1 MKIIK
6 TLAVVIV
13 AGLAIYIWRAPLAL
27 VYTQTYA
34 VLFPCRESITYRLGI
49 IDPQF
54 GLSTTTALADME
66 KAARLWD
73 QGADKKLL
81 VYDQEHGAVV
91 ISFTYDTRQET
102 TQKLSAI
109 GASVNQDRAVYDALK
124 AEYASLYADYT
135 TEKAAFVAA
144 NDTFKKESAQYQT
157 EVASWNAR
165 GGAPKNAYEQ
175 LQAQTAHLAQM
186 QADLQRQQKEINA
199 QVDAVNQ
206 LVAELNGLA
215 KSLNLDVSAYNTIGA
230 LAGEEF
236 EQGLYESSL
245 GQRTIT
251 IFEYENHTKLVR
263 VLAHE
268 MGHALGLDHVEDEDA
283 IMAAINEGT
292 KIALTVGDIQEL
304 DHVCAQDPISILR
317 TKLSDFGDMVSTGE
331 WMK

>member
-6 TLAVVIV
+6 TLVVVII
-13 AGLAIYIWRAPLAL
+13 AGLAIYVWRAPLHT
-27 VYTQTYA
+27 VYVQTYA
-34 VLFPCRESITYRLGI
+34 VLFPCREPITYRLGV

-54 GLSTTTALADME
+54 GLSTSTALADME
-66 KAARLWD
+66 RAARLWD

-81 VYDQEHGAVV
+81 VYDQARGAVV
-91 ISFTYDTRQET
+91 ISFTYDMRQET

-109 GASVNQDRAVYDALK
+109 GASVNQDRAAYDALK
-124 AEYASLYADYT
+124 TEYASVYADYINK
-135 TEKAAFVAA
+135 KAAFVAA
-144 NDTFKKESAQYQT
+144 NDTLKKESAQYQA

-165 GGAPKNAYEQ
+165 GGAPKNAYDQ
-175 LQAQTAHLAQM
+175 LQAQKARLAQM

-199 QVDAVNQ
+199 QVDEVNQ

-230 LAGEEF
+230 LAGGEF
-236 EQGLYESSL
+236 EQGVYESSL

-268 MGHALGLDHVEDEDA
+268 MGHALGLDHVDDADA
-283 IMAAINEGT
+283 IMAEINEGT
-292 KIALTVGDIQEL
+292 KIALTVGDIEEL

-317 TKLSDFGDMVSTGE
+317 TKLSDFGALVSTGE